1 MTDSFLGKE
10 LSGLSRLFPGTALG
24 SQQRNKLP
32 DFSGFQTGPLPQA
45 ELLAPCLITRGKEM
59 PRNAHQPGR
68 RCKCREAELE
78 RKRVV
83 WACTASRSETCGDF
97 PSFPSPT
104 FRKSEPK
111 VTLASQS
118 CVRPASW
125 EGPGLVSPPFPAAR
139 LLTVSE
145 PPFLHV

>member
-1 MTDSFLGKE
+1 MTDSFLGKK
-10 LSGLSRLFPGTALG
+10 LSGLSGLFPGTALG

-32 DFSGFQTGPLPQA
+32 DFSGFQTSPQPQA
-45 ELLAPCLITRGKEM
+45 ELLAPCLITRGKG
-59 PRNAHQPGR
+59 NAHQPGR
-68 RCKCREAELE
+68 RCRCREAKLE
-78 RKRVV
+78 RKKVV

-118 CVRPASW
+118 CVWPASW
-125 EGPGLVSPPFPAAR
+125 EGPGLVSPPFPAAP
-139 LLTVSE
+139 LHVVSE